1 MALPK
6 SKFLMREKLTLGIKR
21 AADEKR
27 FPDKVAE
34 FWTDK
39 AAYKIKDDYE
49 IREEP
54 EDVVKSDID
63 FQASLFRGNIDG
75 IVFPESPTSSKP
87 SGVQNKGKL
96 SKTRGWQALVKW
108 AKLEDQGRPVA
119 AKGHVGKQKPVVAVD
134 PKGGSSCRKK
144 VVASHL
150 QADDELDKIAKRIGP
165 NDEPSVPAWEPFAPA
180 CACGKQDSE
189 GQVEN

>member
-49 IREEP
+49 IREES

-75 IVFPESPTSSKP
+75 IVFPEPPTSSKP
-87 SGVQNKGKL
+87 SGVQNQGKL

-108 AKLEDQGRPVA
+108 AKLEDPGRPVA
-119 AKGHVGKQKPVVAVD
+119 AKSHVGKQKPVVVVD
-134 PKGGSSCRKK
+134 PKGGSSGRKK
-144 VVASHL
+144 VAASHL
-150 QADDELDKIAKRIGP
+150 QADDEPDKIAKRIGP
-165 NDEPSVPAWEPFAPA
+165 NDEPSVPA
-180 CACGKQDSE
+180 
-189 GQVEN
+189 